1 MHHGGVRP
9 CRRTLAHRIRTTSVF
24 VDRVVTPSH
33 AGPLHEYHLRLGG
46 HEWTI
51 AHAGATLSDED
62 EQRYLSEERD
72 KAPYG
77 LALWPAAIALAHELV
92 SRAGDLAGR
101 RVLELGSG
109 TGLPG
114 IVAAT
119 YGAHVVQSDRH
130 DAALALGRSN
140 AERNGVRAIEH
151 RLADWTAWTDTE
163 RYDLILGADVLYAP
177 RFHPSLRAIFDA
189 NLAPDGRLLLTDP
202 FRSASLELLEAM
214 ERDGWRVTL
223 TKWKLGGDWGERAV
237 GGYECGRA
245 PPY

>member
-1 MHHGGVRP
+1 VTLPHVR
-9 CRRTLAHRIRTTSVF
+9 
-24 VDRVVTPSH
+24 
-33 AGPLHEYHLRLGG
+33 PLHEYHLRLGA

-51 AHAGATLSDED
+51 AHTGATLSDED
-62 EQRYLSEERD
+62 EQRLLSEERD

-77 LALWPAAIALAHELV
+77 LALWPAAIALAHELA
-92 SRAGDLAGR
+92 SRASELAGK

-119 YGAHVVQSDRH
+119 YGARVLQTDRH
-130 DAALALGRSN
+130 DGVLALGRSN
-140 AERNGVRAIEH
+140 AERNGVRSIEH
-151 RLADWTAWTDTE
+151 RLADWTGWTDTQH
-163 RYDLILGADVLYAP
+163 YDLILGADVLYAK
-177 RFHPSLRAIFDA
+177 RFHPSLRAIFDT
-189 NLAPDGRLLLTDP
+189 NLAPGGRLLLTDP

-237 GGYECGRA
+237 GGYECERA
-245 PPY
+245 VPY